1 MLCQGQR
8 RRNLMFKAPLKPKSL
23 MTTIQLLELIQSALM
38 TDAAVTLDDTRTS
51 VPDWDSV
58 GHLSVISS
66 LEASLGANAIG
77 DDIQQAASVRQIA
90 DALQKAGLLN
100 D

>member
-1 MLCQGQR
+1 MST
-8 RRNLMFKAPLKPKSL
+8 NE
-23 MTTIQLLELIQSALM
+23 LLELIQSALM
-38 TDAAVTLDDTRTS
+38 TDASLTLDDTRTS

-58 GHLSVISS
+58 GHLSVISA

-77 DDIQQAASVRQIA
+77 EEIQQAASVRQIA

>member
-1 MLCQGQR
+1 
-8 RRNLMFKAPLKPKSL
+8 
-23 MTTIQLLELIQSALM
+23 MTTIELLELIQSALM
-38 TDAAVTLDDTRTS
+38 TDAAVTLEDTRAS

-77 DDIQQAASVRQIA
+77 QEIQQAASVRQIA
-90 DALQKAGLLN
+90 DALQKAGLLK

>member
-1 MLCQGQR
+1 MVATRAGMRSGLAFR
-8 RRNLMFKAPLKPKSL
+8 APQAKSL
-23 MTTIQLLELIQSALM
+23 MTTIELLELIQSALM
-38 TDAAVTLDDTRTS
+38 TDAAVTLEDTRAS

-77 DDIQQAASVRQIA
+77 QEIQQAASVRQIA
-90 DALQKAGLLN
+90 DALQKAGLLK

>member
-1 MLCQGQR
+1 
-8 RRNLMFKAPLKPKSL
+8 
-23 MTTIQLLELIQSALM
+23 MTTAELLELIQSALM
-38 TDAAVTLDDTRTS
+38 TSGPVTLEDSRTT

-66 LEASLGANAIG
+66 LEASLGAKAIG
-77 DDIQQAASVRQIA
+77 QEIQQAASVQQIIES
-90 DALQKAGLLN
+90 LRSSGLLK